1 MEQNEKAAKDYFA
14 EEKNV
19 MSPELA
25 RKEVDNWLDI
35 KGVKDRRIKENEDT
49 VDTLCEA
56 VEDGDLYFRD
66 GKLVQKLNQPIGNEG
81 VIKELTYENRIKLSE
96 VRNRLKGV
104 KSTDL
109 DGRMLA
115 YVGSAVNKPIKMLE
129 NIDTADW
136 SLAQSIVVFFM

>member
-1 MEQNEKAAKDYFA
+1 MEQNEKTAKDYFA